1 MSPRKLWADS
11 RLAGSLP
18 AAVIAL
24 LASGGLV
31 AIAGISPLDAY
42 SAIWT
47 GGLGSTTALGT
58 TAVTMLPLLF
68 AALAFAVPFRAGLYN
83 IGIEGQLYLGA
94 LASVVV
100 GLKLDAPSR
109 TALVRPALQTDAA
122 RRRRSRAPSALSILD
137 AVPVPALIT
146 RGSAHRVE
154 YANVAAKSIL
164 PDAGSG
170 IELAQLFGAEPRRA
184 VGRIADES
192 FVSAAP
198 GVARSVMLADL
209 VRFGSTWRRADVF
222 TTPMHDG
229 AGKLAGLIVFLVDVT
244 NDPPLRGSSPANAPS
259 QLERERP
266 A

>member
-1 MSPRKLWADS
+1 MKARSDAPAIERRRMTLLTRVPLRGNQRAETEDRGRVEDPRLTPRQRQVLDGLIRGLTNKEIGGELGIGPDAVKRVIS
-11 RLAGSLP
+11 RLL
-18 AAVIAL
+18 
-24 LASGGLV
+24 
-31 AIAGISPLDAY
+31 
-42 SAIWT
+42 
-47 GGLGSTTALGT
+47 
-58 TAVTMLPLLF
+58 
-68 AALAFAVPFRAGLYN
+68 
-83 IGIEGQLYLGA
+83 
-94 LASVVV
+94 
-100 GLKLDAPSR
+100 LKLDAPSR